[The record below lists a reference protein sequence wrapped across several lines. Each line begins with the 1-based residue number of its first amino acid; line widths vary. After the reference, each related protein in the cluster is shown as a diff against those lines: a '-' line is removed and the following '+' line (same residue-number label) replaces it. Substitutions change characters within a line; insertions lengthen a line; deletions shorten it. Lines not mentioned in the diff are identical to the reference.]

1 MVAIPR
7 RLGLSDILPALDAPT
22 LRNAR
27 MACLASLFVSPMLTL
42 ADTVTIF
49 DALKA
54 RGLTLCADTT
64 RPKRGE
70 TLREAGPVELTFLIV
85 TAFYYFDEC
94 YSRRFGRADREIQGR

>member
-1 MVAIPR
+1 MVDIPR

-42 ADTVTIF
+42 ADTVTLF

-70 TLREAGPVELTFLIV
+70 TLREAGQR
-85 TAFYYFDEC
+85 
-94 YSRRFGRADREIQGR
+94 S